1 LTTLPTAT
9 APSAAKHPA
18 ASHVVLTIFQS
29 LRPLPQDSLRFYWG
43 GYAAECLSI
52 MAIPRNQPSRGR
64 CFVRDNG
71 SCFGM
76 RASEG
81 LFGCLSSRMADFRR
95 KESQP
100 KVLTDN
106 LWMETVRLGELFDGF
121 ICSASQASCPSR
133 CVGLLNAAQLFD
145 ERSSDGIREDPGVRR
160 PSRRNVFGEW
170 ISVKQTGPIGTVSP
184 VRHSAIQRIFFLVAE
199 SPPMAAFSN
208 C

>member
-1 LTTLPTAT
+1 MTTLPTAT

-81 LFGCLSSRMADFRR
+81 LFGCLSSRMADFWR

-106 LWMETVRLGELFDGF
+106 LWMETGSPWR
-121 ICSASQASCPSR
+121 A
-133 CVGLLNAAQLFD
+133 
-145 ERSSDGIREDPGVRR
+145 VRR
-160 PSRRNVFGEW
+160 IHMLRLAGVVPITMRWPFECCTTVRRKIER
-170 ISVKQTGPIGTVSP
+170 
-184 VRHSAIQRIFFLVAE
+184 RHSGRSWRPASISTECIRG
-199 SPPMAAFSN
+199 MD
-208 C
+208 